1 MSSIGAST
9 PCRPCSP
16 ACSEVSL
23 RMGDAIRMQQDE
35 ARLAHDLRRSIGAF
49 VRAVRQ
55 DTGTVRSAQSETLDL
70 LQRLGPMN
78 VAALAEKRGVT
89 HQTMR
94 LVVAGL
100 DAEGLVQQEAD
111 PADRRSRLVT
121 ISPAGDAALVRER
134 QARASRIDEAI
145 QTRLSP
151 GEQDLL
157 RAAIP
162 ILDRLAEPL
171 K

>member
-1 MSSIGAST
+1 
-9 PCRPCSP
+9 
-16 ACSEVSL
+16 
-23 RMGDAIRMQQDE
+23 MGETVAGRLDE
-35 ARLAHDLRRSIGAF
+35 ARLANDLRKSVSAF

-70 LQRLGPMN
+70 LQRTGPMN
-78 VAALAEKRGVT
+78 VAALAGKRGVT

-100 DAEGLVQQEAD
+100 DADGLVQQEAD

-121 ISPAGDAALVRER
+121 ISLAGSAALTRECEVRAFRIGEAVRTLLSPRER
-134 QARASRIDEAI
+134 E
-145 QTRLSP
+145 
-151 GEQDLL
+151 LL
-157 RAAIP
+157 QAAIP
-162 ILDRLAEPL
+162 ILNRLAEPL